1 MTTKGG
7 IICNEPDSD
16 PPKIKES
23 SIEPSILF
31 NENREAGFFL
41 IQYAHLWQEH
51 LDRLVNLFSS
61 GKLKIAIDP
70 KQFVGLHS
78 VADAVE
84 YLHSGKSAG
93 KVVVCIDPTYVQQ
106 LAKL

>member
-1 MTTKGG
+1 MLSET
-7 IICNEPDSD
+7 PRLW
-16 PPKIKES
+16 
-23 SIEPSILF
+23 IL
-31 NENREAGFFL
+31 NRILAGFFL

-61 GKLKIAIDP
+61 GKLKVAIDP

-93 KVVVCIDPTYVQQ
+93 KVVVCVDPTYAKQP
-106 LAKL
+106 AKL